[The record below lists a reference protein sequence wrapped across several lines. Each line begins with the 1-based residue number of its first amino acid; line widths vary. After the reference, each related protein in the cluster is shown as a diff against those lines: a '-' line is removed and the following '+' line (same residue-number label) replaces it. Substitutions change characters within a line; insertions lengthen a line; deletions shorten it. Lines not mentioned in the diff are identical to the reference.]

1 MKARKEVKEILEKY
15 RAIWALNHASQL
27 MRWDL
32 ETYMPQEGAA
42 ARGASLSELSILMQ
56 KFTLELQPYVNS
68 ANKLKDLTD
77 EEKGLLRVIGRRID
91 YYSKVPSELISQIQ
105 KATTEARV
113 VWRNARAKSD
123 FSLFKPHLERLLE
136 LKKEEGEKLADGKD
150 AYDALLDQS
159 EEGLSSSIMDSIFS
173 TLIPSLKQLVS
184 KVAAS
189 KYFPGKHELEDV
201 KYDVN
206 AMAALNSDILSLL
219 KMPASRFRMD
229 VSTHPFTISF
239 DVNDVRITT
248 RYEGKDFKSS
258 MYSTIHESGHAIY
271 ELQVSQ
277 ELSYT
282 PLARGVSSGFHESQ
296 SRFWE
301 NVIGRSSGFIELIQP
316 YIKKHLSFTS
326 KYDSESLFRYVN
338 TVRPSLIRVDADEL
352 TYNFH
357 IALRYHVEK
366 KLFKDEAKVSEVPEL
381 WNDTIEEY
389 LGIRPKNDAEGCLQ
403 DIHWS
408 HGGFASF
415 PNYTVGNVIAGM
427 CYQRISNEIDMSD
440 IIAKGK
446 LQNIKDWLRD
456 NIHQYGAVYS
466 PQELQKKVFGKLYD
480 PKPLLQYLSSKFS
493 A

>member
-1 MKARKEVKEILEKY
+1 MKASKEVRSILEKY

-32 ETYMPQEGAA
+32 ETCMPQQGAV
-42 ARGASLSELSILMQ
+42 ARGASLSVVSILMQ
-56 KFTLELQPYVNS
+56 KFTLELQPYVEAAS
-68 ANKLKDLTD
+68 KNKELND
-77 EEKGLLRVIGRRID
+77 EEKGLLRVINRRID

-136 LKKEEGEKLADGKD
+136 LKKDEGEKLADGKD

-184 KVAAS
+184 KVTAS
-189 KYFPGKHELEDV
+189 NYFPSRHELEDV

-206 AMAALNSDILSLL
+206 AMADLNSDILSLL
-219 KMPASRFRMD
+219 EMPPSRFRMD

-271 ELQVSQ
+271 ELQVSH
-277 ELSYT
+277 ELAYT

-301 NVIGRSSGFIELIQP
+301 NVIGRSRDFIELVEP

-326 KYDSESLFRYVN
+326 KYDSEELFKYVN
-338 TVRPSLIRVDADEL
+338 TVKPSLIRVDADEL

-357 IALRYHVEK
+357 IALRYQVEK
-366 KLFKDEAKVSEVPEL
+366 KLFKDEAKVSEVPQL

-427 CYQRISNEIDMSD
+427 CYERMKNEINIRDTIS
-440 IIAKGK
+440 KG
-446 LQNIKDWLRD
+446 NLRD
-456 NIHQYGAVYS
+456 IKEWLKKNIHMYGAVYS
-466 PQELQKKVFGKLYD
+466 PQELQKKAFGRLYD
-480 PKPLLQYLSSKFS
+480 TGPLLQYLRSKFS

>member
-1 MKARKEVKEILEKY
+1 MKARKEVRSILEKY
-15 RAIWALNHASQL
+15 RTIWALNHATQL
-27 MRWDL
+27 MEWDL
-32 ETYMPQEGAA
+32 ETYMPQEGAV

-56 KFTLELQPYVNS
+56 KLTLELEPEVKAAS
-68 ANKLKDLTD
+68 KLKQLDD
-77 EEKGLLRVIGRRID
+77 EERGLLRVINRRIE

-123 FSLFKPHLERLLE
+123 FALFKPHLERLLE

-150 AYDALLDQS
+150 PYDALLDKS
-159 EEGLSSSIMDSIFS
+159 EEGLSSSIMDGIFK

-184 KVAAS
+184 KVTAS
-189 KYFPGKHELEDV
+189 NYFPSRHELEEV

-277 ELSYT
+277 ELAYT

-301 NVIGRSSGFIELIQP
+301 NIIGRSKDFIELLEP

-326 KYDSESLFRYVN
+326 KYDSEALFRYVN

-366 KLFKDEAKVSEVPEL
+366 KLFKDEAKVSEVPQL

-389 LGIRPKNDAEGCLQ
+389 LGIRPKKDAEGCLQ

-408 HGGFASF
+408 DGGFALF

-427 CYQRISNEIDMSD
+427 CYQRIKKEIDLRD
-440 IIAKGK
+440 TVAKGK
-446 LQNIKDWLRD
+446 LEDIRDWLRN
-456 NIHQYGAVYS
+456 NIHQYGAVYT
-466 PQELQKKVFGKLYD
+466 PQELQKKAFGKLYD
-480 PKPLLQYLSSKFS
+480 PEPLLQYLRSKFS